1 MKLTAHSEF
10 GKIHSLMIKPV
21 AAAFRDESR
30 LNEQWEAL
38 NYLSQPDFKNSS
50 NEYELFT
57 ELIKST
63 QPVIYELPWEKD
75 IQIDSIYCR
84 DASISTNEGMIIC
97 NMGKAGRSN
106 EPAHQKQVFEQ
117 FQASIF

>member
-10 GKIHSLMIKPV
+10 GEIHSLMIKPV
-21 AAAFRDESR
+21 AAAFRDESH
-30 LNEQWEAL
+30 LSAQWEAL
-38 NYLSQPDFKNSS
+38 NYLSQPDFKNSLL
-50 NEYELFT
+50 EYKLFT
-57 ELIKST
+57 ELIKGT

-97 NMGKAGRSN
+97 NMGKAGRVN
-106 EPAHQKQVFEQ
+106 EPHTKNKFLNN
-117 FQASIF
+117 